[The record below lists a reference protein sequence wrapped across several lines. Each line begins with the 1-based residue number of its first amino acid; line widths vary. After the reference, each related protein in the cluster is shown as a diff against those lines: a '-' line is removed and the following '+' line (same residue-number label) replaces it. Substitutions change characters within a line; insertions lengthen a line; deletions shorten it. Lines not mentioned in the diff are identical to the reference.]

1 MGHRR
6 KARELAMQA
15 LFFMDMEQ
23 NDSDELIE
31 IFSRNFEI
39 AGEVQPFFSKLVGGV
54 KSNLAEID
62 SLIEKFSS
70 NWKLYRMNGVDRN
83 VMRIAVFEL
92 LFCKDIPKK
101 VTINE
106 AIDIG
111 KKFGSIESGAFING
125 VIDSIRE
132 FKEVK

>member
-15 LFFMDMEQ
+15 LFYMDMEQ
-23 NDSDELIE
+23 NDSDELVDL
-31 IFSRNFEI
+31 FSNNFEI
-39 AGEVQPFFSKLVGGV
+39 TSEIHPFFIKLVSGV
-54 KSNLAEID
+54 KSHLGEID
-62 SLIEKFSS
+62 ALIEKFSS
-70 NWKLYRMNGVDRN
+70 NWKLYRMSGVDRN

-111 KKFGSIESGAFING
+111 KKFGSVESGSFING

-132 FKEVK
+132 FKDVS